1 MKNLYKPIHK
11 RVCVILTL
19 VLLSVALTGCTIPIS
34 FNMPSNS
41 AMTIPKT
48 AFSQSAD
55 TTEEIVQAIIA
66 SMDSDN
72 NVCEL
77 FITDEELID
86 ANKFT
91 KSGILTVKV
100 RCISVHNK
108 ELGTS

>member
-55 TTEEIVQAIIA
+55 TTEEIVQLQVWIVIIM
-66 SMDSDN
+66 S
-72 NVCEL
+72 
-77 FITDEELID
+77 
-86 ANKFT
+86 ANY
-91 KSGILTVKV
+91 SLLM
-100 RCISVHNK
+100 RS
-108 ELGTS
+108 